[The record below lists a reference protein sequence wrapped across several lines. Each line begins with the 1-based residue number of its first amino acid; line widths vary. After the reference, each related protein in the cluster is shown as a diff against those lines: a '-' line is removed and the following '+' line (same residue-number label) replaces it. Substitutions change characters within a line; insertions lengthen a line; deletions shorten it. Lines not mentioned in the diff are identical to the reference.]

1 VVDNP
6 VPALIVHAGGDIN
19 ALTEFNRAMHRALT
33 GSRLLTLTGVRT
45 HGVYLF
51 QGNPCADDTVNTYLA
66 TGTLP
71 AADGTCTR

>member
-1 VVDNP
+1 MYGKP
-6 VPALIVHAGGDIN
+6 HHAAAGRPSD
-19 ALTEFNRAMHRALT
+19 T

-51 QGNPCADDTVNTYLA
+51 QGNPCVDSTVNAYLD

>member
-1 VVDNP
+1 
-6 VPALIVHAGGDIN
+6 
-19 ALTEFNRAMHRALT
+19 MHQALT

-51 QGNPCADDTVNTYLA
+51 QANPCIDDTVAAYLN

-71 AADGTCTR
+71 GQDATCTR